1 MMAYGYGGAGM
12 GWMMAANGV
21 FWLIILVV
29 AAVLLYR
36 LARPHPHSLPGA
48 GGSALDVLHE
58 RYVRGEIDR
67 DEYLQKKKDL
77 LDRS

>member
-1 MMAYGYGGAGM
+1 M

-36 LARPHPHSLPGA
+36 LARPHPHSPGA